1 MKAKEFKESKA
12 KDIAELTRQVLQLRQ
27 ELTKLKMDLAAGKV
41 KNISGVGKYRRD
53 IAQVLTIIREKK
65 EANG

>member
-1 MKAKEFKESKA
+1 MKAKEFKELKS
-12 KDIAELTRQVLQLRQ
+12 KDIVELTRQVLQLRQ

-41 KNISGVGKYRRD
+41 KNIAGVGKYRRD
-53 IAQVLTIIREKK
+53 IAQILTIIREKK